1 MGGAGLAGRAG
12 WAAGAGAGGGGGAAV
27 GVGTMGVATGSR
39 SHHDL
44 YGSLDGRTS
53 RLSDIFPTSEAARL
67 RQSTDYR
74 QADETR
80 SLSGREGVL
89 EMCRRRELPPAP
101 PEYRLHDYRLRHD
114 FRGPPKPQPPHDQ
127 DVIEN
132 PMYDVE
138 RRGAPGPP
146 RTPGPGPRPPPPR
159 PPRPRL
165 RLTISTT
172 PHHPAHPPHA
182 HTPAHQPQHAHH
194 HQALQQQMQQQQ
206 MQQQQQQQQQQL
218 QQQQQQQQLHPG
230 QPHPVAAT
238 HLQSHPGPTHPGPV
252 HGGPTHAAPG
262 HSGPG
267 RPEAPGD
274 RPEGRYTA
282 VIARQEDALRYVPR
296 CPALHHA
303 PSQQEGLRRMV
314 PTGRTDG
321 QRTVNAPAPTLGPS
335 LPSAAVRQ
343 HGQPQAHP
351 PPNQHQHQFSPP
363 AHPQSM
369 SSANTMTTS
378 TTTTTAT
385 SAAPKQPPTLSRS
398 LSRKEQVKAYV
409 KKETKEFFG
418 LDETSEDNQRQRWQD
433 KRKRLASRKYGQ
445 LKDQTNTTHHTQ
457 SFTSDFH
464 ALSELREGL
473 GSGLL
478 DSVDATT
485 WPQLPYPGKDS
496 VAKMTWDGIS
506 FAVSTVAKRRAK
518 SQISGTAG
526 GRSKSRSYAPSS
538 MSVPDEVFDEPDIS
552 PTTTATTTTTTTAAT
567 MRPTPPVDH
576 YNMESLSN
584 EVFFD
589 SKVSGSPEV
598 GAGTSSYDSSK
609 EVSGA
614 RYHPSV
620 QSERQQKQ
628 FQVSDS
634 VDASGRSSAHIGR
647 SRIWNRILDSC
658 FDNSDRRQYGRG
670 LLGRAFGRRFRENVR
685 QEKDVRKQ
693 LDEMND
699 YRPYFTWWVT
709 TVQVVI
715 LLLSIMCYGR
725 APFGFSISQQKGQV
739 LMASLSIQTVDYW
752 EPSNFWLGPRAAD
765 LIHLGAKF
773 APCMRKDEKIF
784 RHVEEQRRAERETGC
799 CIRNDDSGCVQSSRR
814 ECSNRL
820 SVWKKWSELAK
831 GPDGRL
837 SGSVCGQDPNYC
849 KEPASIPPHEWPDD
863 ITRWPICRKR
873 IAAEKK
879 IHAAEHMACE
889 VIGHPCCIGIHGE
902 CRITTREYCNF
913 VRGYFHEEATLCSQ
927 VSCLNNVCGMIPFHN
942 PDVPDQFYRL
952 WTSLFIHAGF
962 IHLKI
967 TIVLQYLLMRDM
979 EKLAGPVRIG
989 IIYIVSGIAGNLAS
1003 AIFVPYRAE
1012 VGPSGSQFG
1021 LLACVYVEFINSW
1034 QMIKNPWKV
1043 LAKLVAWTLTFF
1055 LVGLLPWVDN
1065 YAHIFGF
1072 IFGFLLSYALLP
1084 FVSFGPYD
1092 RRRKVLL
1099 IWVCLVAVV
1108 VMLTALIILFY
1119 VTPIYECKICEY
1131 LNCIPLTRDFCAEQ
1145 NIDFNKKLD
1154 I

>member
-1 MGGAGLAGRAG
+1 MEK
-12 WAAGAGAGGGGGAAV
+12 
-27 GVGTMGVATGSR
+27 
-39 SHHDL
+39 DN
-44 YGSLDGRTS
+44 
-53 RLSDIFPTSEAARL
+53 
-67 RQSTDYR
+67 
-74 QADETR
+74 
-80 SLSGREGVL
+80 
-89 EMCRRRELPPAP
+89 
-101 PEYRLHDYRLRHD
+101 
-114 FRGPPKPQPPHDQ
+114 PKRI
-127 DVIEN
+127 V
-132 PMYDVE
+132 
-138 RRGAPGPP
+138 
-146 RTPGPGPRPPPPR
+146 
-159 PPRPRL
+159 
-165 RLTISTT
+165 
-172 PHHPAHPPHA
+172 
-182 HTPAHQPQHAHH
+182 
-194 HQALQQQMQQQQ
+194 
-206 MQQQQQQQQQQL
+206 
-218 QQQQQQQQLHPG
+218 
-230 QPHPVAAT
+230 PV
-238 HLQSHPGPTHPGPV
+238 S
-252 HGGPTHAAPG
+252 
-262 HSGPG
+262 
-267 RPEAPGD
+267 RPE
-274 RPEGRYTA
+274 
-282 VIARQEDALRYVPR
+282 
-296 CPALHHA
+296 
-303 PSQQEGLRRMV
+303 
-314 PTGRTDG
+314 G
-321 QRTVNAPAPTLGPS
+321 QRTVSAPASTLGPS
-335 LPSAAVRQ
+335 LAAAAVNRQ
-343 HGQPQAHP
+343 QHQPQSHP
-351 PPNQHQHQFSPP
+351 QPHQHSYSQPTHSQSVP
-363 AHPQSM
+363 A
-369 SSANTMTTS
+369 ATS
-378 TTTTTAT
+378 TSTSMTTAT
-385 SAAPKQPPTLSRS
+385 TKPHTLSRS
-398 LSRKEQVKAYV
+398 MSRKEQVKAYM
-409 KKETKEFFG
+409 KKETREFFG
-418 LDETSEDNQRQRWQD
+418 LDDTSEANQRQRWQE

-445 LKDQTNTTHHTQ
+445 LKDQPNTTHHTQ

-464 ALSELREGL
+464 ALQELQEGL
-473 GSGLL
+473 GGGLP
-478 DSVDATT
+478 DSIDGASL
-485 WPQLPYPGKDS
+485 PQPPHRGKDS
-496 VAKMTWDGIS
+496 VAKMTWDGLS
-506 FAVSTVAKRRAK
+506 FVVSTVAKRRAK

-538 MSVPDEVFDEPDIS
+538 MSVADDVFDEPDVS

-576 YNMESLSN
+576 YTMESLSD

-589 SKVSGSPEV
+589 SKVAGSPDAV
-598 GAGTSSYDSSK
+598 TGTASYDSSK
-609 EVSGA
+609 EVGGA

-620 QSERQQKQ
+620 QEWQRPAV
-628 FQVSDS
+628 QVSDS

-670 LLGRAFGRRFRENVR
+670 IMGRIFRRTFKESVKKD
-685 QEKDVRKQ
+685 KDVKKQ

-709 TVQVVI
+709 TVQVFI
-715 LLLSIMCYGR
+715 LLLSIMCYGL
-725 APFGFSISQQKGQV
+725 APQGFTLKQQSGQV

-752 EPSNFWLGPRAAD
+752 EPSNFWIGPRAAD

-814 ECSNRL
+814 ECSECNYRVLEKLTVPVVSEVNIEEAAEHTRL

-849 KEPASIPPHEWPDD
+849 KEPASVPPHEWPDD

-873 IAAEKK
+873 IAAVKK

-952 WTSLFIHAGF
+952 WTSLFIHAGVL
-962 IHLKI
+962 HLLI
-967 TIVLQYLLMRDM
+967 SVVLQYYLMRDV

-989 IIYIVSGIAGNLAS
+989 VIYIVSGIAGNLAS

-1021 LLACVYVEFINSW
+1021 LLACVFVEFINSW
-1034 QMIKNPWKV
+1034 QMMRNPWRV
-1043 LAKLVAWTLTFF
+1043 LAKLVVMTLTFF

-1092 RRRKVLL
+1092 KRRKVLL

-1145 NIDFNKKLD
+1145 NINFNKKLD
-1154 I
+1154 II

>member
-1 MGGAGLAGRAG
+1 MEDDTPLRIVPASRTEGQRTGSAPASTLGSTLAA
-12 WAAGAGAGGGGGAAV
+12 AAV
-27 GVGTMGVATGSR
+27 N
-39 SHHDL
+39 
-44 YGSLDGRTS
+44 
-53 RLSDIFPTSEAARL
+53 
-67 RQSTDYR
+67 RQ
-74 QADETR
+74 Q
-80 SLSGREGVL
+80 
-89 EMCRRRELPPAP
+89 
-101 PEYRLHDYRLRHD
+101 
-114 FRGPPKPQPPHDQ
+114 
-127 DVIEN
+127 
-132 PMYDVE
+132 
-138 RRGAPGPP
+138 
-146 RTPGPGPRPPPPR
+146 
-159 PPRPRL
+159 
-165 RLTISTT
+165 
-172 PHHPAHPPHA
+172 
-182 HTPAHQPQHAHH
+182 HQPQT
-194 HQALQQQMQQQQ
+194 
-206 MQQQQQQQQQQL
+206 
-218 QQQQQQQQLHPG
+218 HP
-230 QPHPVAAT
+230 QPHQHSFSLPTHSQSVPAAT
-238 HLQSHPGPTHPGPV
+238 S
-252 HGGPTHAAPG
+252 
-262 HSGPG
+262 
-267 RPEAPGD
+267 
-274 RPEGRYTA
+274 
-282 VIARQEDALRYVPR
+282 
-296 CPALHHA
+296 
-303 PSQQEGLRRMV
+303 
-314 PTGRTDG
+314 
-321 QRTVNAPAPTLGPS
+321 
-335 LPSAAVRQ
+335 
-343 HGQPQAHP
+343 
-351 PPNQHQHQFSPP
+351 
-363 AHPQSM
+363 
-369 SSANTMTTS
+369 TS
-378 TTTTTAT
+378 TSMTMASTK
-385 SAAPKQPPTLSRS
+385 PHTLSRS
-398 LSRKEQVKAYV
+398 LSRKEQVKAVSEQSKKYV
-409 KKETKEFFG
+409 KKETREFFG
-418 LDETSEDNQRQRWQD
+418 LDESSEANQRQRWQE

-445 LKDQTNTTHHTQ
+445 LKDQPNTTHHTQ

-464 ALSELREGL
+464 ALPELQEGV
-473 GSGLL
+473 GSGLS
-478 DSVDATT
+478 DSIDGVP
-485 WPQLPYPGKDS
+485 WPQPPHRGKDS
-496 VAKMTWDGIS
+496 VAKMTWDGLS
-506 FAVSTVAKRRAK
+506 FVVSTVAKRRAK

-538 MSVPDEVFDEPDIS
+538 MSAADDVFEEPDVS

-567 MRPTPPVDH
+567 MRPTPPADH
-576 YNMESLSN
+576 YTMESLSD

-589 SKVSGSPEV
+589 SKVPGSPEAV
-598 GAGTSSYDSSK
+598 TGPTSYDNSK
-609 EVSGA
+609 EVGGG

-620 QSERQQKQ
+620 QEWQRP
-628 FQVSDS
+628 VSDS

-670 LLGRAFGRRFRENVR
+670 IAGRIFRRTFKES
-685 QEKDVRKQ
+685 VRKDKEVKKQ
-693 LDEMND
+693 IDEMSD

-709 TVQVVI
+709 TVQVFI
-715 LLLSIMCYGR
+715 LLLSIMCYGL
-725 APFGFSISQQKGQV
+725 APKGFTLQQQSGQV

-752 EPSNFWLGPRAAD
+752 EPSNFWIGPRAAD

-814 ECSNRL
+814 ECSIARHYFDPLGQGDMESTRL

-849 KEPASIPPHEWPDD
+849 KEPASVPPHEWPDD

-873 IAAEKK
+873 IAAVKK

-952 WTSLFIHAGF
+952 WTSLFIHAG
-962 IHLKI
+962 ILHLAI
-967 TIVLQYLLMRDM
+967 SVVLQYLLMRDV

-989 IIYIVSGIAGNLAS
+989 VIYIVSGIAGNLAS

-1021 LLACVYVEFINSW
+1021 LLACVFVEFINSW
-1034 QMIKNPWKV
+1034 QMMRNPWRV
-1043 LAKLVAWTLTFF
+1043 LAKLVVMTLTFF

-1092 RRRKVLL
+1092 KRRKVLL

-1145 NIDFNKKLD
+1145 NINFNKKLD
-1154 I
+1154 II

>member
-1 MGGAGLAGRAG
+1 MEEEEVSSEVEEES
-12 WAAGAGAGGGGGAAV
+12 V
-27 GVGTMGVATGSR
+27 G
-39 SHHDL
+39 
-44 YGSLDGRTS
+44 
-53 RLSDIFPTSEAARL
+53 
-67 RQSTDYR
+67 
-74 QADETR
+74 
-80 SLSGREGVL
+80 
-89 EMCRRRELPPAP
+89 
-101 PEYRLHDYRLRHD
+101 
-114 FRGPPKPQPPHDQ
+114 
-127 DVIEN
+127 
-132 PMYDVE
+132 
-138 RRGAPGPP
+138 
-146 RTPGPGPRPPPPR
+146 
-159 PPRPRL
+159 
-165 RLTISTT
+165 
-172 PHHPAHPPHA
+172 
-182 HTPAHQPQHAHH
+182 
-194 HQALQQQMQQQQ
+194 
-206 MQQQQQQQQQQL
+206 
-218 QQQQQQQQLHPG
+218 
-230 QPHPVAAT
+230 
-238 HLQSHPGPTHPGPV
+238 
-252 HGGPTHAAPG
+252 
-262 HSGPG
+262 
-267 RPEAPGD
+267 
-274 RPEGRYTA
+274 
-282 VIARQEDALRYVPR
+282 
-296 CPALHHA
+296 
-303 PSQQEGLRRMV
+303 RMV

-321 QRTVNAPAPTLGPS
+321 QRTVNAPATTLGPS
-335 LPSAAVRQ
+335 LPSAAVTRQ

-351 PPNQHQHQFSPP
+351 PPNQHQHQHQFSPP

-369 SSANTMTTS
+369 SSASAPNTMTTS

-398 LSRKEQVKAYV
+398 LSRKEQ
-409 KKETKEFFG
+409 
-418 LDETSEDNQRQRWQD
+418 
-433 KRKRLASRKYGQ
+433 
-445 LKDQTNTTHHTQ
+445 
-457 SFTSDFH
+457 
-464 ALSELREGL
+464 
-473 GSGLL
+473 
-478 DSVDATT
+478 
-485 WPQLPYPGKDS
+485 
-496 VAKMTWDGIS
+496 
-506 FAVSTVAKRRAK
+506 TVAKRRAK

-670 LLGRAFGRRFRENVR
+670 LLGRAFGRRFRESVR
-685 QEKDVRKQ
+685 QEKD
-693 LDEMND
+693 
-699 YRPYFTWWVT
+699 
-709 TVQVVI
+709 
-715 LLLSIMCYGR
+715 
-725 APFGFSISQQKGQV
+725 
-739 LMASLSIQTVDYW
+739 
-752 EPSNFWLGPRAAD
+752 
-765 LIHLGAKF
+765 
-773 APCMRKDEKIF
+773 
-784 RHVEEQRRAERETGC
+784 
-799 CIRNDDSGCVQSSRR
+799 
-814 ECSNRL
+814 NRL